1 MPMNWKGPFKVYCSC
16 GWESDWKR
24 NPIVA
29 QWIGEAHTQSG
40 SCKFQ
45 RDAMRVLRG
54 EKRIEM
60 PDRKKYFQGGSFLK
74 ADDVKDG
81 QLVIVE
87 KFEEAQTKL
96 GTRPVLRLKGMEAPL
111 GLNATNFDKMVE
123 KFGEKES
130 TWAGKKIKLVISRA
144 NNPQTGK
151 EQDAIRIA

>member
-1 MPMNWKGPFKVYCSC
+1 LQWRGPFRVYCEC

-24 NPIVA
+24 NPIAA
-29 QWIGEAHTQSG
+29 QWTGEAHVLSG

-54 EKRIEM
+54 EKAAPM
-60 PDRKKYFQGGSFLK
+60 PDRKKYFQGGEFLK
-74 ADDVKDG
+74 ADDIKDG
-81 QLVIVE
+81 QFVIVE
-87 KFEEAQTKL
+87 KFEEANTKL
-96 GTRPVLRLKGMEAPL
+96 GTRPVLRLKGMEKPL
-111 GLNATNFDKMVE
+111 GLNATNFDKMIE

-130 TWAGKKIKLVISRA
+130 TWTGKKIKLSLVKA